1 MKNKNKKISSILEK
15 YKSSFSKEDLSSLEN
30 LLSDDLQSKKSYN
43 LFTDGACEFDDDYKP
58 VNAGIG
64 GLLKMDNNIIFSF
77 SENIGKKTNNEAE
90 YLALIKGIEICVE
103 SNFLNISI
111 FLDSELVVK
120 QINGDY
126 KVKNDRMSIL
136 HQKTNELLSNLK
148 SWKIIHILRDKNVEA
163 DELSK
168 EGLSK

>member
-1 MKNKNKKISSILEK
+1 MKNKYKKISSILEK

-136 HQKTNELLSNLK
+136 HKKTHKLLSNLK